1 MKMTLDSWNNLNQ
14 LYNMKKFG
22 ILILALVIFGIIA
35 YITFIIA
42 VVEIIVGGILFLVAI
57 IFLWYLWTKLSKK
70 LS

>member
-1 MKMTLDSWNNLNQ
+1 
-14 LYNMKKFG
+14 MKKFG